1 MAITSNET
9 VKNVSSIFLHVC
21 FTHLKVLEQE
31 GPTQTISSQLNTSKQ
46 KQQVSHPI
54 VSEAAILDF

>member
-1 MAITSNET
+1 MFQAFFSTYA
-9 VKNVSSIFLHVC
+9 

-31 GPTQTISSQLNTSKQ
+31 RPTQTISSQLNTSKQ